1 MAAKTRPFQSVYV
14 GLWLIR
20 IWFALYGTGYIH
32 PDEHMQNG
40 EVTAGTLL
48 FGSNTTLIDMSEEG
62 DILGFHALTTWEWSP
77 HFPVRSILPIF
88 VTTGLPLLGLRLL
101 FGREDISSYL

>member
-1 MAAKTRPFQSVYV
+1 MAAKTRPFQLAYA

-32 PDEHMQNG
+32 PDEYMQNG

-48 FGSNTTLIDMSEEG
+48 FGSNSNVIDMGAEG
-62 DILGFHALTTWEWSP
+62 NILGFQALTTWEWRP

-88 VTTGLPLLGLRLL
+88 ATTGLPLLGLRLL
-101 FGREDISSYL
+101 FGREEFPSYL

>member
-1 MAAKTRPFQSVYV
+1 MAKTRSFQWAYA

-48 FGSNTTLIDMSEEG
+48 FGLNSTL
-62 DILGFHALTTWEWSP
+62 LTGARKAVSLN
-77 HFPVRSILPIF
+77 FML
-88 VTTGLPLLGLRLL
+88 
-101 FGREDISSYL
+101 